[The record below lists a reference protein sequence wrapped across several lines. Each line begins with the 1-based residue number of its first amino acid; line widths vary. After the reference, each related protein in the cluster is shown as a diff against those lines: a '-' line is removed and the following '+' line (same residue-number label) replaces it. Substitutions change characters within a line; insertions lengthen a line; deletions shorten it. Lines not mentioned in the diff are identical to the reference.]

1 MNRVK
6 AGFCLFLFV
15 LSCFYLKDILKDLN
29 ILDYIPVENKE
40 SSFKK
45 FVDVKL
51 KEPSNLLNINN
62 KIIPKEK
69 KEGILNGSLKIEN
82 DNNNDPIVYIFNTH
96 QTEEYAKNAYNIT
109 PTVVTASNILSDELH
124 SLGISSIVENKD
136 IIKETKRRGYDYTG
150 TYTVS
155 FEYLKERKKENDSL
169 EYFFDIHR
177 DSITGDVAR
186 TKIKNKNYATIMFL
200 VGANYDGY
208 EVHVNNSNIMKSYLD
223 KNYPG
228 LVRNTY
234 IQKKSSFYQYY
245 SPKMFLVEVGGP
257 DNTLEEVYNS
267 TKALAESIN
276 YYIKE
281 DKWKRYL

>member
-6 AGFCLFLFV
+6 TGFCLFLFI

-29 ILDYIPVENKE
+29 ILDYVLLQEKE
-40 SSFKK
+40 KSLKK
-45 FVDVKL
+45 IASVKL
-51 KEPSNLLNINN
+51 KKPVDLLSLNN
-62 KIIPKEK
+62 KTIPKVK
-69 KEGILNGSLKIEN
+69 SAGVLTGSLKIDKDSS
-82 DNNNDPIVYIFNTH
+82 DNSKVYIFNTH

-109 PTVVTASNILSDELH
+109 PTVVTASNILSDELS

-155 FEYLKERKKENDSL
+155 FDYLKQQKKENNSL

-177 DSITGDVAR
+177 DSVIGDVAR
-186 TKIKNKNYATIMFL
+186 VKIKNKNYATIMFL

-208 EVHVNNSNIMKSYLD
+208 EVHVNNVNIMKGYLD

-276 YYIKE
+276 YYIRE
-281 DKWKRYL
+281 DK